1 MTSESHAA
9 DVYFNELI
17 SRVDRVIGEDA
28 RILKPPIHIQIL
40 SEHSLTST
48 CTGCCPLRCN
58 ATYDHLSVPKRRYL
72 FVFSLALQAMMT
84 GVYTFFL
91 NEGVADFSQG
101 GGWCL
106 ITIMYQSAYWLV
118 RSGLRRPDMTGFGD
132 EKWVWF
138 TAFLSFCTLM
148 FTIWSW
154 VFISDKK
161 VIPLAVHL
169 LWIIYYTQWLV
180 ELIILVICMKT
191 ESRCLITIGDE
202 AEYMKQNG
210 LADDIFIEN
219 YIPPDNIDNEIPSVM
234 PSTIDI

>member
-1 MTSESHAA
+1 
-9 DVYFNELI
+9 
-17 SRVDRVIGEDA
+17 
-28 RILKPPIHIQIL
+28 
-40 SEHSLTST
+40 
-48 CTGCCPLRCN
+48 
-58 ATYDHLSVPKRRYL
+58 
-72 FVFSLALQAMMT
+72 
-84 GVYTFFL
+84 
-91 NEGVADFSQG
+91 
-101 GGWCL
+101 
-106 ITIMYQSAYWLV
+106 
-118 RSGLRRPDMTGFGD
+118 
-132 EKWVWF
+132 
-138 TAFLSFCTLM
+138 M

-202 AEYMKQNG
+202 AEYMKQTG